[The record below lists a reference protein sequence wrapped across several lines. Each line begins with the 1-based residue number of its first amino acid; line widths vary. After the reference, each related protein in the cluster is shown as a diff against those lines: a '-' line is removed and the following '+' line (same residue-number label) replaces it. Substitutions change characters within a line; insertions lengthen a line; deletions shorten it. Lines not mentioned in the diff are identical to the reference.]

1 MYKANEICVN
11 FKNDKWEIKKEG
23 SSNWI
28 EKGQVL
34 RMISSILVAS
44 EVYHS
49 SQSKA
54 VGLLEKLSRAFLK
67 MSEKIREG
75 IDQGDDWKK
84 ADTFLSY
91 QSYCRKET
99 FKGNGITCN
108 CSNSTDDSSDQNLI
122 STMIWIKNGPSLP
135 WFLAI
140 PHFGFTPA
148 VAVAN
153 SWGPVFEV
161 GPFFIDHLLQFPPG
175 EVLPLCL
182 KGPLSKSIGQS
193 MMEAAFWTRGGS
205 TSFSA
210 IMRVMVVGV
219 VQILRVMA
227 VAGMIMFAFTIF
239 LGETIVTA
247 VSATVEP
254 VSQNW
259 EANQSESSEGQES
272 NQSPWVADDDIVV
285 GDTHKKACHNQVDER
300 HWVADSPC
308 PTLVSVLGWLHVG
321 GHRCW
326 SKLQAKKFL
335 RRGQKDDLLSPT
347 VKRCVQFPGITKQV
361 RFY

>member
-11 FKNDKWEIKKEG
+11 FKNDKWESKKEG

-99 FKGNGITCN
+99 FKGNSITCN

-161 GPFFIDHLLQFPPG
+161 GPFFIDHLLQFPPR

-182 KGPLSKSIGQS
+182 KGPLSKSIGQRRVRPNIES
-193 MMEAAFWTRGGS
+193 ANVESWMSKATLPNVFFTFLLTRG
-205 TSFSA
+205 
-210 IMRVMVVGV
+210 
-219 VQILRVMA
+219 LCP
-227 VAGMIMFAFTIF
+227 
-239 LGETIVTA
+239 L
-247 VSATVEP
+247 EP
-254 VSQNW
+254 PS
-259 EANQSESSEGQES
+259 
-272 NQSPWVADDDIVV
+272 
-285 GDTHKKACHNQVDER
+285 
-300 HWVADSPC
+300 
-308 PTLVSVLGWLHVG
+308 LVSVKMIIYL
-321 GHRCW
+321 
-326 SKLQAKKFL
+326 
-335 RRGQKDDLLSPT
+335 
-347 VKRCVQFPGITKQV
+347 
-361 RFY
+361 